1 MNILVATVLVLILSG
16 CGGGTA
22 KQHARY
28 DAYLS
33 LMNGL
38 SVEQLMNSWGQPDD
52 TTQFRNG
59 NKALIYIEQWEMP
72 VSEYNL
78 FTGQNET
85 VRKAFRCTTSFEIGP
100 DDLVRAYDFEGNGCG
115 STRLRTL
122 EQ

>member
-1 MNILVATVLVLILSG
+1 MNILVAAVLVLILSG

-33 LMNGL
+33 LTKGL
-38 SVEQLMNSWGQPDD
+38 RVEQLMNSWGQPDD
-52 TTQFRNG
+52 TTQLKNG
-59 NKALIYIEQWEMP
+59 NKALIYHEQREVP

-78 FTGQNET
+78 FTGRNET

-100 DDLVRAYDFEGNGCG
+100 DDLVRAHRFEGNGCG
-115 STRLRTL
+115 SQRLRTT
-122 EQ
+122 EP